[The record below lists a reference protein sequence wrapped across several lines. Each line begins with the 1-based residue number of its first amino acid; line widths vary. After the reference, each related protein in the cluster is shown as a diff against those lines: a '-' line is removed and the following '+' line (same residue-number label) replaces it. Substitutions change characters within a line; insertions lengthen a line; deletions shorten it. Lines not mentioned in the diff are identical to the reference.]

1 MIGEI
6 ANVLAQAEINIDDIE
21 ILRVREGEGGS
32 IRLGFAKQ
40 GAANQAVAVLTQRG
54 IQARTID

>member
-1 MIGEI
+1 M
-6 ANVLAQAEINIDDIE
+6 
-21 ILRVREGEGGS
+21 REGEGGS